1 MINNFARQ
9 SYDRPKKIEF
19 LFEILSMQDN
29 TQSKK
34 QKVIKKKKLGSA
46 CIGEHKNVANVSR
59 IIATF

>member
-1 MINNFARQ
+1 MSDWQ

-34 QKVIKKKKLGSA
+34 QKVIKQ
-46 CIGEHKNVANVSR
+46 KN
-59 IIATF
+59 